1 LQREVGWL
9 LTLEDAIYVAGRM
22 AVLIDKIK
30 PIGNQAAA
38 GDKVTSVVHRGQ
50 FVPGRK
56 RDDQLAMEYRP
67 RARRHD

>member
-1 LQREVGWL
+1 
-9 LTLEDAIYVAGRM
+9 M